1 MVFPL
6 DSFRQAANPKKDQET
21 THGEAFPTIRPPAS
35 APERAPSSADAA
47 PGSEAPGAPSR
58 RRPARRWPRA
68 WRRASST
75 RRSWSASASGAR
87 SSASGAHQT
96 NRAERIERERSGA
109 AGRCGFLVVTWS
121 GWPHERK
128 ATKSGMVEIWGSD
141 TNAHSL
147 PKAPA
152 SWMLVVVGPLFLEKE
167 THESGAWLSS
177 DTISHLARRFLVV
190 KPGNDFLRPGVGVL
204 GFQGSPKKGHH
215 QSWAQG
221 SIAAKSLANE
231 TRGFGPLKRK
241 P

>member
-1 MVFPL
+1 MGRSSPPFGRRLRPL
-6 DSFRQAANPKKDQET
+6 
-21 THGEAFPTIRPPAS
+21 
-35 APERAPSSADAA
+35 RAPSSAA

-75 RRSWSASASGAR
+75 RRSSIGAEIER
-87 SSASGAHQT
+87 S
-96 NRAERIERERSGA
+96 EIERERSGSSER
-109 AGRCGFLVVTWS
+109 AGAGAGPLEDVFFCFLFLVLLLFCSWS
-121 GWPHERK
+121 GCPHERK

-221 SIAAKSLANE
+221 SIAAKSVGNE

-241 P
+241 S